1 MENNEWIWYFR
12 EERERNGISRKAVAA
27 VAGISREY
35 LCRLETG
42 KLPVTDKTRKRL
54 AAALKTL
61 YPDPLN
67 LMIDYVRIRFPTMD
81 ARHIIEDVLRLK
93 MKYMAQEDHGLYS
106 YSSMY
111 VLGDVVVMTSPKEE
125 NGVLLELKGKGC
137 RQFEAYLDGQQRSWY
152 EFFRQ
157 CLDEDAVFKRID
169 LAVNDRAG
177 ILDIPYL
184 CDKCDRG
191 ECISVFRSFKAY
203 RTGGLAHL
211 REENKESM
219 GATLYIGSMQSDLYF
234 CIYEKAYEQL
244 VKKGIPVEDAEVK
257 NRFEIRLK
265 NDRAYFAVYDL
276 VSNESPED
284 TAFGIIN
291 RYVRFV
297 DRDSRKSPED
307 WPLNHMWSVFIGEH
321 RDRLK
326 LTTDPEPYSLEKTLN
341 WLSHQVAPSWKM
353 LLELDRKCGTNI
365 MEEMLAATELAD
377 KHRKII
383 EQKLQE
389 IGDVVIT
396 E

>member
-152 EFFRQ
+152 EFFLQ

-276 VSNESPED
+276 VSN
-284 TAFGIIN
+284 
-291 RYVRFV
+291 
-297 DRDSRKSPED
+297 
-307 WPLNHMWSVFIGEH
+307 
-321 RDRLK
+321 
-326 LTTDPEPYSLEKTLN
+326 
-341 WLSHQVAPSWKM
+341 
-353 LLELDRKCGTNI
+353 
-365 MEEMLAATELAD
+365 
-377 KHRKII
+377 
-383 EQKLQE
+383 
-389 IGDVVIT
+389 
-396 E
+396 

>member
-1 MENNEWIWYFR
+1 MENNEWIWHFR

-177 ILDIPYL
+177 IWISPICVINATAGNVSQYSAVSRHTEPVGLHICGRKTKRAWARRCISAQCSPI
-184 CDKCDRG
+184 
-191 ECISVFRSFKAY
+191 CISVFTKRPMNS
-203 RTGGLAHL
+203 
-211 REENKESM
+211 S
-219 GATLYIGSMQSDLYF
+219 
-234 CIYEKAYEQL
+234 
-244 VKKGIPVEDAEVK
+244 
-257 NRFEIRLK
+257 
-265 NDRAYFAVYDL
+265 
-276 VSNESPED
+276 
-284 TAFGIIN
+284 
-291 RYVRFV
+291 
-297 DRDSRKSPED
+297 
-307 WPLNHMWSVFIGEH
+307 
-321 RDRLK
+321 
-326 LTTDPEPYSLEKTLN
+326 
-341 WLSHQVAPSWKM
+341 
-353 LLELDRKCGTNI
+353 
-365 MEEMLAATELAD
+365 
-377 KHRKII
+377 
-383 EQKLQE
+383 
-389 IGDVVIT
+389 
-396 E
+396 

>member
-157 CLDEDAVFKRID
+157 CLDEDAVFKRM
-169 LAVNDRAG
+169 
-177 ILDIPYL
+177 
-184 CDKCDRG
+184 
-191 ECISVFRSFKAY
+191 
-203 RTGGLAHL
+203 RT
-211 REENKESM
+211 
-219 GATLYIGSMQSDLYF
+219 
-234 CIYEKAYEQL
+234 
-244 VKKGIPVEDAEVK
+244 
-257 NRFEIRLK
+257 
-265 NDRAYFAVYDL
+265 
-276 VSNESPED
+276 
-284 TAFGIIN
+284 
-291 RYVRFV
+291 
-297 DRDSRKSPED
+297 
-307 WPLNHMWSVFIGEH
+307 
-321 RDRLK
+321 
-326 LTTDPEPYSLEKTLN
+326 
-341 WLSHQVAPSWKM
+341 
-353 LLELDRKCGTNI
+353 
-365 MEEMLAATELAD
+365 
-377 KHRKII
+377 
-383 EQKLQE
+383 
-389 IGDVVIT
+389 
-396 E
+396 

>member
-1 MENNEWIWYFR
+1 MENNEWIWHFR

-67 LMIDYVRIRFPTMD
+67 LMIDYVRVRFPTMD

-93 MKYMAQEDHGLYS
+93 MNYMAQEDHGLYS

-111 VLGDVVVMTSPKEE
+111 VLGDIAVMTSPMEE
-125 NGVLLELKGKGC
+125 KGVLLELKGKGC
-137 RQFEAYLDGQQRSWY
+137 RQFEAYLDGQKRSWI
-152 EFFRQ
+152 ELFRMF
-157 CLDEDAVFKRID
+157 LDEKAVFKRID
-169 LAVNDRAG
+169 LAINDRAG

-244 VKKGIPVEDAEVK
+244 
-257 NRFEIRLK
+257 
-265 NDRAYFAVYDL
+265 
-276 VSNESPED
+276 
-284 TAFGIIN
+284 
-291 RYVRFV
+291 
-297 DRDSRKSPED
+297 
-307 WPLNHMWSVFIGEH
+307 
-321 RDRLK
+321 
-326 LTTDPEPYSLEKTLN
+326 EKRN
-341 WLSHQVAPSWKM
+341 P
-353 LLELDRKCGTNI
+353 R
-365 MEEMLAATELAD
+365 
-377 KHRKII
+377 
-383 EQKLQE
+383 
-389 IGDVVIT
+389 
-396 E
+396 

>member
-326 LTTDPEPYSLEKTLN
+326 LTTDPEP
-341 WLSHQVAPSWKM
+341 
-353 LLELDRKCGTNI
+353 
-365 MEEMLAATELAD
+365 
-377 KHRKII
+377 
-383 EQKLQE
+383 
-389 IGDVVIT
+389 
-396 E
+396 

>member
-93 MKYMAQEDHGLYS
+93 MKYMAQEDHGLYLLFQ
-106 YSSMY
+106 Y
-111 VLGDVVVMTSPKEE
+111 VCAGDVVVMTSPKEE

-177 ILDIPYL
+177 FWIFPICVISATAGMYLGIPQFQGIP
-184 CDKCDRG
+184 DRRACTSAG
-191 ECISVFRSFKAY
+191 GKQREHGRDVVYRLNAIRFVF
-203 RTGGLAHL
+203 LHL
-211 REENKESM
+211 R
-219 GATLYIGSMQSDLYF
+219 
-234 CIYEKAYEQL
+234 
-244 VKKGIPVEDAEVK
+244 KG
-257 NRFEIRLK
+257 L
-265 NDRAYFAVYDL
+265 
-276 VSNESPED
+276 
-284 TAFGIIN
+284 
-291 RYVRFV
+291 
-297 DRDSRKSPED
+297 
-307 WPLNHMWSVFIGEH
+307 
-321 RDRLK
+321 
-326 LTTDPEPYSLEKTLN
+326 
-341 WLSHQVAPSWKM
+341 
-353 LLELDRKCGTNI
+353 
-365 MEEMLAATELAD
+365 
-377 KHRKII
+377 
-383 EQKLQE
+383 
-389 IGDVVIT
+389 
-396 E
+396 